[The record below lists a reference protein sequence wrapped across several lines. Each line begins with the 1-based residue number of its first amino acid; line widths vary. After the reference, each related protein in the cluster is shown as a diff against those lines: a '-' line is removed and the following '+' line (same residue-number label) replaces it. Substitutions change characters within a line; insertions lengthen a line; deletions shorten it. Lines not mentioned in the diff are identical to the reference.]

1 MKQPKTD
8 HLTSND
14 AYNLAKDMIRVY
26 VERGDTVQDL
36 KSGSMGCTLGDFV
49 GFGSIGGLMSKKKW
63 NTDNIFIKLNDGR
76 EFIFKL
82 KAVFNDIKNKQET
95 LF

>member
-8 HLTSND
+8 NLTRND
-14 AYNLAKDMIRVY
+14 AYNLAKEMIRVY

-36 KSGSMGCTLGDFV
+36 KSGSMGCTLGNFI
-49 GFGSIGGLMSKKKW
+49 GHGSIGGLMSEKKW
-63 NTDNIFIKLNDGR
+63 NTDNIFINFNDGR

-82 KAVFNDIKNKQET
+82 KAVFDDVKNKQAA